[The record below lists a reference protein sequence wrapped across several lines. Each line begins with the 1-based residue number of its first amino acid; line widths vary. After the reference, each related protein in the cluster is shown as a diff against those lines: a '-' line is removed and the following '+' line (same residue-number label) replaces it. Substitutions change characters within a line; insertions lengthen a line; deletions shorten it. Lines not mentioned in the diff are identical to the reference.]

1 MKQNDCLERWLKKK
15 KKNWTDGFKQN
26 DQYNSSM
33 EAVFVFPE
41 Y

>member
-1 MKQNDCLERWLKKK
+1 MIAWKDDLKKK
-15 KKNWTDGFKQN
+15 QNWTDGFKQN

-41 Y
+41 H